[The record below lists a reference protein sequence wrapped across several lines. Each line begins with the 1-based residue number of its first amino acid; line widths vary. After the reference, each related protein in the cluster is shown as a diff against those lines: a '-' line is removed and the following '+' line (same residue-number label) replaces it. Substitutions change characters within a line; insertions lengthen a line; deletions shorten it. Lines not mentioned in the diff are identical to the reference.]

1 MRPLDGIFVLDLSR
15 VLSGPFCTM
24 QLADMG
30 ARVIKIEGKEG
41 DDTRGFGPPFVQGES
56 TYFMSVNR
64 GKESVVLD
72 LKHPKGKAIAQS
84 LAARA
89 DVVVENFRPGVAA
102 RLGLGYDELCA
113 QNPRLVYASI
123 SGFGHAGLPAYTQLP
138 GYDLVLQ
145 GLSGI
150 PSLTGAPD
158 GPPFKSGT
166 SIADL
171 VTGLY
176 ALQGIL
182 LALLARERSGRGQH
196 VDISMQ
202 DGQLSLLTYQAAIYF
217 ATGQSPQRRG
227 NQHPSITP
235 YETFRASDG
244 YLNVA
249 VGNDAQYQKLTELM
263 PEAPALREERFATNA
278 ARVAQRAALAALL
291 EPLFAAHPVAVW
303 IERLNRAGIPAGPIA
318 SVGEALSHP
327 QALARGMVVER
338 QHPTAGPVKMTGVP
352 VRLSDT
358 PGEPGAAPPLLG
370 QHTDA
375 VLAELLSLS
384 DEERAALRAA
394 GAIG

>member
-1 MRPLDGIFVLDLSR
+1 MKPLDGILVLDLSR

-41 DDTRGFGPPFVQGES
+41 DDTRGFGPPFLEGES

-72 LKHPKGKAIAQS
+72 LKHPRGNAIARA
-84 LAARA
+84 LARRA

-102 RLGLGYDELCA
+102 RLGLGYQALSQE
-113 QNPRLVYASI
+113 NPRLVYASI
-123 SGFGHAGLPAYTQLP
+123 SGFGQAGLPEYTKLP
-138 GYDLVLQ
+138 GYDLVIQ
-145 GLSGI
+145 GLGGI

-158 GPPFKSGT
+158 GPPFKVGT

-171 VTGLY
+171 VAGFY

-182 LALLARERSGRGQH
+182 LALFARERTGRGQE
-196 VDISMQ
+196 VDISML
-202 DGQLSLLTYQAAIYF
+202 DGQLSLLTYQAGIYF
-217 ATGQSPQRRG
+217 ATHRSPSRKG

-235 YETFRASDG
+235 YETYRAKDG

-249 VGNDAQYQKLTELM
+249 VGNDALFQKLAQLLGE
-263 PEAPALREERFATNA
+263 PALKAPRFQQNSGRVAHREE
-278 ARVAQRAALAALL
+278 LAALL
-291 EPLFAAHPVAVW
+291 EPLFAERPVAEWVEK
-303 IERLNRAGIPAGPIA
+303 ISAAGIPAGPIS

-338 QHPTAGPVKMTGVP
+338 EHKKAGTIQLTGVP
-352 VRLSDT
+352 VKLSET
-358 PGEPGAAPPLLG
+358 PGEAGSAPPTLGEHTDSALGGLLG
-370 QHTDA
+370 
-375 VLAELLSLS
+375 LSPGEL
-384 DEERAALRAA
+384 AALRAE